1 MWRRKWIRGARI
13 CTLAVILWLIFT
25 FGCYIAPILAIAIV
39 LPWTRN
45 MGYMQRF
52 IRAVDRLCAAMLGFS
67 GRQMISTELVH
78 AERLLWMRDWL
89 ETINPHHCEESAY
102 EEGAYCRLSDKPEKH
117 HTLGCK

>member
-1 MWRRKWIRGARI
+1 
-13 CTLAVILWLIFT
+13 
-25 FGCYIAPILAIAIV
+25 
-39 LPWTRN
+39 